1 MMKLRFANSKMVHE
15 LETRR
20 ARCIIPRNIEI
31 VHNTVYI
38 YNIIIY
44 LCRAVSSGAFVVG
57 KTNTDEFAMGSGCVD
72 SYFGPAKS
80 PWRSGR
86 LVTYTLQKRDG
97 TEIPVAP
104 DSTLDDEEGGGEW
117 TVAGGSSGV
126 SPAAVASGAALV
138 AFGSDTGGSVRIPGA
153 WNGVA
158 TLKPTYGS
166 LSRHGL
172 IPLVNSLDVP
182 GIMAR

>member
-1 MMKLRFANSKMVHE
+1 M
-15 LETRR
+15 
-20 ARCIIPRNIEI
+20 
-31 VHNTVYI
+31 
-38 YNIIIY
+38 
-44 LCRAVSSGAFVVG
+44 SSGAFIVG

-72 SYFGPAKS
+72 SYCGPAKS
-80 PWRSGR
+80 PWRCGR
-86 LVTYTLQKRDG
+86 LVKYTLQKRDG

-104 DSTLDDEEGGGEW
+104 DSALDDGEGDGSGEW
-117 TVAGGSSGV
+117 TVAGGSSGG
-126 SPAAVASGAALV
+126 SAAAVAAGAALV

-166 LSRHGL
+166 VSRHGL